1 MLNHMLDRA
10 RRYKSYNCSLILV
23 QSTICI
29 NLLPRYIL
37 TSLPKHSSTNALQAL
52 TQRPPEVVTGG
63 TAGLG
68 YHCALAIARECP
80 HYQIIIAS
88 RSDPEAS
95 AEGMNKLLNQ
105 ENIKF
110 LRLDLSSL
118 SQVRAFAEDWETNQF
133 PPIQSLVFNAALQF
147 PRGVEYTED
156 GFEKTFAVSHI
167 AHALLFSLLRLH
179 LAETARIMIVS
190 SGTHDPAQKT
200 GLPDAKYTSAE
211 DLAHPCPLSAK
222 ENGRQR
228 YASTKLANILY
239 MYALQRRFSSVNE
252 KSGQHWSVTSMDPG
266 LMPGTG
272 LARGASR
279 VEKLL
284 WLRVLPSILP
294 LLRLLISPNIHT
306 PQESGAALA
315 RLAAGDDVEG
325 VSGVYYEGVK
335 KIRSSEASYD
345 RAKQDDLWRWIV
357 DTTARDDGERMAFRL
372 D

>member
-1 MLNHMLDRA
+1 MSSKFQR
-10 RRYKSYNCSLILV
+10 SVLI
-23 QSTICI
+23 
-29 NLLPRYIL
+29 
-37 TSLPKHSSTNALQAL
+37 
-52 TQRPPEVVTGG
+52 TGG
-63 TAGLG
+63 TSGLG
-68 YHCALAIARECP
+68 YYCALTIARECP

-88 RSDPEAS
+88 RSDPKAS

-118 SQVRAFAEDWETNQF
+118 SQVRTFAEGWETNQF

-147 PRGVEYTED
+147 PGRVEYTED

-167 AHALLFSLLRLH
+167 GHALLFSLLLPH
-179 LAETARIMIVS
+179 LAETARIVIVS
-190 SGTHDPAQKT
+190 SGTHDPAQKS
-200 GLPDAKYTSAE
+200 GLPDAKYTCAE

-239 MYALQRRFSSVNE
+239 MYALHRRFSSVNE
-252 KSGQHWSVTSMDPG
+252 KSGKHWSVTSMDPG

-279 VEKLL
+279 VEKFL
-284 WLRVLPSILP
+284 WRRVLPKIIP

-306 PQESGAALA
+306 PRESGAALA
-315 RLAAGDDVEG
+315 RLAVADDVEG
-325 VSGVYYEGVK
+325 VSGVYYEGLK
-335 KIRSSEASYD
+335 EIRSSEASYD
-345 RAKQDDLWRWIV
+345 RAKQEDLWGWTV
-357 DTTARDDGERMAFRL
+357 DTLARDDRERTTFML

>member
-1 MLNHMLDRA
+1 MSSKLQR
-10 RRYKSYNCSLILV
+10 SIL
-23 QSTICI
+23 
-29 NLLPRYIL
+29 
-37 TSLPKHSSTNALQAL
+37 
-52 TQRPPEVVTGG
+52 VTGG

-68 YHCALAIARECP
+68 YHCALTIARECP
-80 HYQIIIAS
+80 HYQVIIAS
-88 RSDPEAS
+88 RSDPKAS
-95 AEGMNKLLNQ
+95 AEGMNRLLNQ

-147 PRGVEYTED
+147 PGRVEYTED

-167 AHALLFSLLRLH
+167 GHALLFSLLLPH
-179 LAETARIMIVS
+179 LADTARIVIVS
-190 SGTHDPAQKT
+190 SGTHDPTQKS

-239 MYALQRRFSSVNE
+239 MYALHRRFSSVNE
-252 KSGQHWSVTSMDPG
+252 KSGKHWSVTSMDPG

-279 VEKLL
+279 VEKFL
-284 WLRVLPSILP
+284 WLRVLPNIIP

-306 PQESGAALA
+306 PRESGAALA
-315 RLAAGDDVEG
+315 RLAVADDVEG
-325 VSGVYYEGVK
+325 VSGVYYEGLK
-335 KIRSSEASYD
+335 EIRSSEASYD
-345 RAKQDDLWRWIV
+345 LAKQEDLWGWTV
-357 DTTARDDGERMAFRL
+357 DTMARDDQERMAFML